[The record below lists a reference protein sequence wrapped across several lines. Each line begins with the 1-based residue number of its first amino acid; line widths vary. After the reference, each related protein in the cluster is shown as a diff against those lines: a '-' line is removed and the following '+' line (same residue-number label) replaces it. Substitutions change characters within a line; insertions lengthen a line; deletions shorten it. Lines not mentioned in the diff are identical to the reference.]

1 MVFQNNQ
8 RAKEGNSKNGFFLK
22 KANRK
27 ETILSTKMQQNYWS
41 NHNNWS
47 WCSERNKKNL
57 DKNKSPGPDGIHPRL
72 LKELVDLVCKPIT
85 SIMNMSMTNG
95 CLPGDWKTAHI
106 IPIYKN
112 KGDKNQAVNYQP
124 IAIHRL
130 YAKCIT
136 LCIFSSRKNSHPLSS
151 MASSKIDLRQLN
163 FLILSI
169 NAVK

>member
-1 MVFQNNQ
+1 M
-8 RAKEGNSKNGFFLK
+8 
-22 KANRK
+22 
-27 ETILSTKMQQNYWS
+27 
-41 NHNNWS
+41 
-47 WCSERNKKNL
+47 
-57 DKNKSPGPDGIHPRL
+57 
-72 LKELVDLVCKPIT
+72 VCKPIAN
-85 SIMNMSMTNG
+85 IMNISMTNG

-136 LCIFSSRKNSHPLSS
+136 LCIFSSRKNSHPFSS

-169 NAVK
+169 NAVKVWQLEKWLTASILFCKSLWHRTSQKTFEKRLLWCQKLLRWITDFLKERFQLVNFNGKLS